1 MQFNLIL
8 LIGCRVGRVGKRN
21 AGQQAELAGTL
32 NSAGFYGTAHLGI
45 LQGHSRSGRRVQSK
59 VQRGVLPAVL
69 MSVCRQYPL
78 VTSAQMLKR
87 WLTLYVHGI
96 NLFLLGNPTPD
107 NPLKFIH

>member
-21 AGQQAELAGTL
+21 TGQQAELAGTL

-45 LQGHSRSGRRVQSK
+45 LQGHSPSGRRDVGE

-96 NLFLLGNPTPD
+96 NLFLLDNPTPD

>member
-21 AGQQAELAGTL
+21 TGQQAELAGTL

-45 LQGHSRSGRRVQSK
+45 LQGHSPSGRRDVGE

-69 MSVCRQYPL
+69 MSVCRQYLL
-78 VTSAQMLKR
+78 VTSP
-87 WLTLYVHGI
+87 H
-96 NLFLLGNPTPD
+96 
-107 NPLKFIH
+107 KF